1 MKLRDYQ
8 LQCVE
13 ANLEAFSENSCVLNV
28 MPTGTGKTITF
39 AETIARYC
47 LGGVRAMVVAHRE
60 ELIHQAV
67 DKIEQVTGLVPDVEM
82 AEVHADNDSAWGRA
96 KVVVSTIQTQIA
108 GKIPRMKN
116 FNPMDFKLLVVDEAH
131 HATSQSYR
139 RVIDH
144 YLLNDEC
151 KVLGVTAT
159 PDRADEAAL
168 GKVFDIC
175 AFEYGLVDAINDGW
189 LVEIEQQY
197 IEVEGLDFSKIRTT
211 AGDLNQGELAQVMLY
226 EEILHRSIV
235 PTLEIAG
242 DRKTLLFAASV
253 AHAERMSEIINRYG
267 KTAAIIH
274 GTTPKDERR
283 DILRRYHDGQIQM
296 LCNCMIATEG
306 FDVPSIEV
314 VAICRPTKSRAL
326 YAQMIGRGTRP
337 LTECVPF
344 LNDCHTPSARRS
356 IIQTS
361 SKPSMTVLDYA
372 GNSGR
377 HKLVSTAD
385 ILGGNYDD
393 EVIEAARATV
403 LASEKPVPMREALDH
418 AAEVVD
424 ERRRKAREVV
434 LARAKWSAK
443 MVSPFDVFA
452 IKPRRE
458 RGWERGKRPT
468 SRMIAL
474 LDKAGVG
481 KIEGLSFA
489 DAGRIIQ
496 ELKRRWGKDLCSYK
510 QARLLKKFGEDPEV
524 DFKAATAKI
533 DAIQRNNWKPLA
545 NPGGPRKPLVMG
557 QSR

>member
-8 LQCVE
+8 LRCVD

-60 ELIHQAV
+60 ELIRQAV

-82 AEVHADNDSAWGRA
+82 AEVRADTDSAWGRA

-108 GKIPRMKN
+108 GRIPRMKN

-139 RVIDH
+139 RVMDH

-159 PDRADEAAL
+159 PDRADESAL
-168 GKVFDIC
+168 GKVFETC
-175 AFEYGLVDAINDGW
+175 AFEYGLVDAIEDGW
-189 LVEIEQQY
+189 LVDIEQQY
-197 IEVEGLDFSKIRTT
+197 IEVEGLDFSKIRST
-211 AGDLNQGELAQVMLY
+211 AGDLNQGDLAAVMSY
-226 EEILHRSIV
+226 ETILHKSIL
-235 PTLEIAG
+235 PTIEIAG
-242 DRKTLLFAASV
+242 DRKTLLFATSV

-267 KTAAIIH
+267 KTSAIVH
-274 GTTPKDERR
+274 GGTPKDERR
-283 DILRRYHDGQIQM
+283 DILRRYSDGQIQM

-306 FDVPSIEV
+306 FDEPGIEV
-314 VAICRPTKSRAL
+314 VAICRPTKSRSL

-337 LTECVPF
+337 LTMCVPF
-344 LNDCHTPSARRS
+344 LNDCESKYARRT

-361 SKPSMTVLDYA
+361 TKPVMTVLDYA

-377 HKLVSTAD
+377 HKLISTAD
-385 ILGGNYDD
+385 VLGGNYDD
-393 EVIEAARATV
+393 EVIEAARVAAMGTGQ
-403 LASEKPVPMREALDH
+403 AVPMRSSLEF
-418 AAEVVD
+418 AAKVVED
-424 ERRRKAREVV
+424 RRRKAREAV
-434 LARAKWSAK
+434 LAKAKWSSK
-443 MVSPFDVFA
+443 IVNPFDVFD

-474 LDKAGVG
+474 MDKAGVE
-481 KIEGLSFA
+481 KIDGLSYS
-489 DAGRIIQ
+489 DAGRLIG
-496 ELKRRWGKDLCSYK
+496 ELKRRWTGDLCSYK

-524 DFKAATAKI
+524 TFKDAGAKI
-533 DAIQRNNWKPLA
+533 DAIQRNGWKPLA
-545 NPGGPRKPLVMG
+545 TPGGSRKPLVMG